1 MDKFIGQITLF
12 GCNFAPQGWA
22 VCQGQTLPIG
32 QNAAL
37 FSLLGNKFGGNGTSN
52 FQLPDLRGRLP
63 NGMGQ
68 GTGMSANYALGGA
81 GGVEIGQPEP
91 CSNPAA
97 HSCLP
102 SLCGRGHHDGSD
114 QCIAG
119 GGAGQRRSPDHYGDG
134 PVQYR
139 CSQRGTVRPA
149 SRADG
154 GWQRHAAYQHSAGA
168 RSELVH
174 RADRHVSA
182 ALIGSL
188 AQGYRQDVRS
198 LH

>member
-81 GGVEIGQPEP
+81 GGVELV
-91 CSNPAA
+91 SLNPAQIPPHTHA
-97 HSCLP
+97 FPAYAGEATTTDPTNALP
-102 SLCGRGHHDGSD
+102 AAGPASGGRQTTTAMDLYNTAAPNVVLSGQQVGPTEGGSAT
-114 QCIAG
+114 QHTNIQPVLALNWCIALTG
-119 GGAGQRRSPDHYGDG
+119 TFPPRS
-134 PVQYR
+134 
-139 CSQRGTVRPA
+139 
-149 SRADG
+149 
-154 GWQRHAAYQHSAGA
+154 
-168 RSELVH
+168 
-174 RADRHVSA
+174 
-182 ALIGSL
+182 
-188 AQGYRQDVRS
+188 
-198 LH
+198 